1 MGCCLNNIAAR
12 AQPDPSQIGIKG
24 ETFSARSLPQSS
36 DHRLFPRWVFG
47 LPNPRSSTQFSLA
60 YFVHR
65 FAAAPAETKLRAIE
79 NFSLLFPGE
88 ARCRFVH
95 LFPLPFL
102 TLSIC
107 CIPYGFPLVIAAIQG
122 YLGIWS
128 PLPPSN
134 PRHLLLVAPLVHA
147 TRGWPNPI
155 FDSRSFAHEYLC

>member
-60 YFVHR
+60 YFAHR

-79 NFSLLFPGE
+79 NFSLPFPRE
-88 ARCRFVH
+88 TRCRFIH
-95 LFPLPFL
+95 LFPLPLFDAVNSL
-102 TLSIC
+102 HPLWVSSCNRGNSAIPWDMEPSSTLKSSTFTARC
-107 CIPYGFPLVIAAIQG
+107 TTRACHERLAQ
-122 YLGIWS
+122 S
-128 PLPPSN
+128 
-134 PRHLLLVAPLVHA
+134 HLRLKEFRP
-147 TRGWPNPI
+147 
-155 FDSRSFAHEYLC
+155 